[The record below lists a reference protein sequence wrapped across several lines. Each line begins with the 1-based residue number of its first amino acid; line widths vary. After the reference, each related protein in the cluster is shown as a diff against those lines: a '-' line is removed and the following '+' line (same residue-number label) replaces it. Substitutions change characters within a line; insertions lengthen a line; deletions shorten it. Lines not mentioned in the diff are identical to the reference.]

1 MERRSLGTSSGWRAR
16 TLAAA
21 LAVGALL
28 AGCSGPYR
36 SEERYPGEGPDTGPR
51 IWQVARAWDASL
63 AARAWRD
70 GFFPLDPLVRLPAG
84 GWRSAADRRAYERQD
99 LVFRS
104 DPAFT
109 VPSVPGTVRWAD
121 GRTLELPVMPA
132 VEAYRALAPG
142 GGRGAGR
149 GTGPGAG
156 RGGEGSLVVTRAE
169 LGELAVRTSRGPARV
184 PAWQFTVAGYDT
196 PLVRVAVD
204 PSPVPKAPIGPA
216 GPSASALSLVSVSA
230 DGRVLT
236 LSAGHGACDG
246 GARVDVLEGID
257 AVVLEAGAEPA
268 RRGGSGNCPA
278 VLLHQTVEVTL
289 ASPLAGRTPV
299 DAHTGGPVA
308 MPGIRAR

>member
-1 MERRSLGTSSGWRAR
+1 MERTSLRASAPR
-16 TLAAA
+16 RMRGPAAVLAVLAV
-21 LAVGALL
+21 LAVGGLVG
-28 AGCSGPYR
+28 GCSGPSS
-36 SEERYPGEGPDTGPR
+36 SEGYPGEGPDTAPR
-51 IWQVARAWDASL
+51 IRQVARAWDASL
-63 AARAWRD
+63 AARAWRA
-70 GFFPLDPLVRLPAG
+70 GFFPIDPLVRLPAG
-84 GWRSAADRRAYERQD
+84 GWRSAADRRAYERQE

-132 VEAYRALAPG
+132 VEAYRTLAPG

-149 GTGPGAG
+149 G
-156 RGGEGSLVVTRAE
+156 GEGPLVVTRAE
-169 LGELAVRTSRGPARV
+169 LGELAVRTSHGPARV
-184 PAWQFTVAGYDT
+184 PAWQFTVEGYDT

-204 PSPVPKAPIGPA
+204 PSPIPKAPIGPVD
-216 GPSASALSLVSVSA
+216 PSASALSLVSVSA

-257 AVVLEAGAEPA
+257 TVVLEGAVKPA
-268 RRGGSGNCPA
+268 RRGRSGNCPA

-308 MPGIRAR
+308 MPGIRGR